1 MAAPLM
7 AEIATRWI
15 RDGSAARILDGQRRE
30 VAARMKLAT
39 KILKPWNAS
48 GVDGAFHLWFELPE
62 PWSTTAFVEAAR
74 LEDVILGGEAPF
86 VVPGASAP
94 RALRICLGTPPR
106 RSDVET
112 GLHKLAGVLSA
123 SSGVDE
129 QLSIV

>member
-1 MAAPLM
+1 M
-7 AEIATRWI
+7 
-15 RDGSAARILDGQRRE
+15 
-30 VAARMKLAT
+30 
-39 KILKPWNAS
+39 
-48 GVDGAFHLWFELPE
+48 DGAFHLWFELPE

-74 LEDVILGGEAPF
+74 REDVILGSEAPF

-112 GLHKLAGVLSA
+112 GLNKLARILSA
-123 SSGVDE
+123 DADANE